1 MGYLI
6 IGHKEHGKTTAADL
20 LKKNFGLNFSD
31 SSYQAAKI
39 FIFDRLKDRYG
50 YKTFNECFIDRRNR
64 RSEWYDLI
72 REYNKDDK
80 SKLAKSIL
88 ETNDIY
94 VGMRDR
100 DEILECLKN
109 GLFDLVIG
117 IYNPELELESKNSSN
132 IDIFRDSDVVI
143 YNDTTIEDLER
154 KLIRLFNNFRK
165 THG

>member
-6 IGHKEHGKTTAADL
+6 IGHKEHGKTTAAEL
-20 LKKNFGLNFSD
+20 LKRNFDLNFSD

-39 FIFDRLKDRYG
+39 FIFDKLKDEYG

-72 REYNKDDK
+72 CGYNKYDK
-80 SKLAKSIL
+80 SRLAKDIL
-88 ETNDIY
+88 KTNDIY

-100 DEILECLKN
+100 GEIQECLKN
-109 GLFDLVIG
+109 GLFDLIIA
-117 IYNPELELESKNSSN
+117 IYNPKLELEGEDSFN

-143 YNDTTIEDLER
+143 YNDTTIEDLEY

-165 THG
+165 KHG